1 MSEVVTCDNRG
12 IDESVIQ
19 VSVAAAGQQAGTIEQ
34 VTTHARV
41 ALMACSEYMPPD
53 SGAQTDS
60 VRHQMQYR

>member
-19 VSVAAAGQQAGTIEQ
+19 VSAAAAGRQAGTSEQ
-34 VTTHARV
+34 VTTHARL
-41 ALMACSEYMPPD
+41 ALMACSEYIPPD

-60 VRHQMQYR
+60 VRQHMQYR